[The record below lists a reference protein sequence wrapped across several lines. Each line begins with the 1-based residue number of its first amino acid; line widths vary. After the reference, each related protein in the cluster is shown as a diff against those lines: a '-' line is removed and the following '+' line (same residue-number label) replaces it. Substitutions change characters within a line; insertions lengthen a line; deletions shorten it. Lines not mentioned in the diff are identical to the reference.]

1 MTFPRLY
8 KPTKTGLSLFKLVYG
23 TLFLK
28 RIKYV
33 KKINYRRMDKKSD

>member
-1 MTFPRLY
+1 MKLPRLF

-28 RIKYV
+28 RSKYV
-33 KKINYRRMDKKSD
+33 KESNYRRMDKKSY